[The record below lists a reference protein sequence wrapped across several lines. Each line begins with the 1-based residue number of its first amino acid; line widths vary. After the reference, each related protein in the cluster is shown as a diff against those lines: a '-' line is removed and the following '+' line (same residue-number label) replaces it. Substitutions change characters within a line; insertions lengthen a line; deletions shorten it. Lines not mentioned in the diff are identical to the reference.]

1 MNGDDLMEL
10 LQLYYFKVLA
20 EREHLTR
27 TAESLMIAAP
37 SLSATISRLENEL
50 GVKLFDRVG
59 RNIRLNENGRI
70 LQRYVNEIFDALQ
83 NAKTELKDAGVRR
96 DNCFTVA
103 STAES
108 LWTRAIHKFLE
119 TYPDIL
125 VRHTAIKLDDL
136 NQHMTSSKYD
146 FIVTALRDLD
156 CGEWDYEVLYHDW
169 PVLVF
174 NSSHRFHGRKTLDLL
189 EAKNEP
195 FVALSQGYSSRRWF
209 DEICAASG
217 FKPNVVVEC
226 DYQLR
231 TEMLRA
237 NYGIGFSSVLG
248 IASNILSTF
257 EYAKLSQPLVPR
269 TQVIAWH
276 KGRKLSV
283 AAHQFR
289 SFLIKYM
296 EQYQNT
302 EG

>member
-108 LWTRAIHKFLE
+108 L
-119 TYPDIL
+119 
-125 VRHTAIKLDDL
+125 
-136 NQHMTSSKYD
+136 
-146 FIVTALRDLD
+146 
-156 CGEWDYEVLYHDW
+156 
-169 PVLVF
+169 
-174 NSSHRFHGRKTLDLL
+174 
-189 EAKNEP
+189 
-195 FVALSQGYSSRRWF
+195 
-209 DEICAASG
+209 
-217 FKPNVVVEC
+217 
-226 DYQLR
+226 
-231 TEMLRA
+231 
-237 NYGIGFSSVLG
+237 
-248 IASNILSTF
+248 
-257 EYAKLSQPLVPR
+257 
-269 TQVIAWH
+269 
-276 KGRKLSV
+276 
-283 AAHQFR
+283 
-289 SFLIKYM
+289 
-296 EQYQNT
+296 
-302 EG
+302 